1 MFNLRQKITVPI
13 IVGVSFILAVT
24 FFSIFKLEDQLFAY
38 RNLISQQVSQAEA
51 ISNLHLTFKNQV
63 QAWKNLLIRGNNP
76 KEEQRYWLEVQQ
88 LNTVIRQN
96 LQQAIN
102 QSTQDDISN
111 LLASFSTE
119 HNTVFSAYQNAYKG
133 FSAHKNPYTA
143 DALVRGKDR
152 KASELLFQT
161 NERIHQY
168 VNTEKNQLKAQ
179 QTFISVIL
187 PTISIVL
194 SVIFIVCIIII
205 LRRSIITP
213 LSRLIE
219 NMNQIANGQYDIV
232 ISYDKDDEL
241 GQLKNAG
248 NDIKNH
254 IGESVSNI
262 SIVKQ
267 EVEEAFAELAKMS
280 VKISDGAEA
289 QMMCTQDMEQAMTGL
304 MSIANE
310 LEKSTQNSMASTQK
324 VTSMSQSC
332 DQIIDQTVTGMDNLV
347 HGIEQTTLI
356 IKELESQTIGISS
369 VLEVITSIAEQTNLL
384 ALNAA
389 IEAARAGEAGRGF
402 AVVADEV
409 RSLATKTQESTLSIN
424 TIIQSLQSSSQKA
437 VNAME
442 QEVIISQKNAEQTAH
457 AKTALG
463 DIINEMTMMTQDN
476 QGVAHLASQ
485 QMAISDQ
492 LNHNLKLLKELSDS
506 YTAIAQSDTV
516 SNAVENATSDLQKM
530 VNNLTGNLSHQQPEL
545 F

>member
-1 MFNLRQKITVPI
+1 
-13 IVGVSFILAVT
+13 
-24 FFSIFKLEDQLFAY
+24 
-38 RNLISQQVSQAEA
+38 
-51 ISNLHLTFKNQV
+51 
-63 QAWKNLLIRGNNP
+63 
-76 KEEQRYWLEVQQ
+76 
-88 LNTVIRQN
+88 
-96 LQQAIN
+96 
-102 QSTQDDISN
+102 
-111 LLASFSTE
+111 
-119 HNTVFSAYQNAYKG
+119 
-133 FSAHKNPYTA
+133 
-143 DALVRGKDR
+143 
-152 KASELLFQT
+152 
-161 NERIHQY
+161 
-168 VNTEKNQLKAQ
+168 
-179 QTFISVIL
+179 
-187 PTISIVL
+187 
-194 SVIFIVCIIII
+194 
-205 LRRSIITP
+205 
-213 LSRLIE
+213 
-219 NMNQIANGQYDIV
+219 MNQIANGQYDIV